1 MGIRLPPRRAKE
13 AELGGDGTLVLVSV
27 NVTRRKRRLKLDGI
41 VRTVITL
48 GCNRWG
54 TQKPAILENSV
65 TMLSNAE
72 LRMAMFSLGLFMA
85 LQPRITCGKKH
96 ATIGT
101 LIRFITGPAVIA
113 LASVAV
119 VIRGKPIR
127 VSIVQRIINKSGL
140 KTEEQKAMVAEMVVV
155 KAMEV
160 VEQAEWWGRVRP
172 ERAEEAARDFK
183 RRRYALLDYVESLK
197 QGMYYRNALTGGLIT
212 SLMMTMTRPLRFMAK

>member
-127 VSIVQRIINKSGL
+127 VSIVQMLFTIARGSQSK
-140 KTEEQKAMVAEMVVV
+140 KPPKAYMAQKQEHTVL
-155 KAMEV
+155 
-160 VEQAEWWGRVRP
+160 
-172 ERAEEAARDFK
+172 
-183 RRRYALLDYVESLK
+183 LLDIGAHVDPLDRDISTSRITLVPDLLFPHSSFT
-197 QGMYYRNALTGGLIT
+197 NLTVV
-212 SLMMTMTRPLRFMAK
+212 

>member
-13 AELGGDGTLVLVSV
+13 AELGGDGTPVLVSV
-27 NVTRRKRRLKLDGI
+27 NVTRRLKLDGI

-54 TQKPAILENSV
+54 IQKPAILENSV

-85 LQPRITCGKKH
+85 LQPRIIACGKKH

-119 VIRGKPIR
+119 GIRGKPLR
-127 VSIVQRIINKSGL
+127 VSIVQ
-140 KTEEQKAMVAEMVVV
+140 
-155 KAMEV
+155 
-160 VEQAEWWGRVRP
+160 VR
-172 ERAEEAARDFK
+172 R
-183 RRRYALLDYVESLK
+183 
-197 QGMYYRNALTGGLIT
+197 
-212 SLMMTMTRPLRFMAK
+212 